1 MKNVGDRLDAL
12 TADGGEGG
20 EGGAG
25 VGGGVEV
32 AYLEVLVEESAK
44 LQNILYSMPTKPGAT
59 PKAFLEVYS
68 LSAEG
73 GGAEVSLDLETNGI
87 EVVAPPPSSA
97 SPGGGGG
104 GGWGGAAGG
113 GDAGREVFV
122 IDDD

>member
-1 MKNVGDRLDAL
+1 MH
-12 TADGGEGG
+12 
-20 EGGAG
+20 GAG
-25 VGGGVEV
+25 GGGGVEV

-59 PKAFLEVYS
+59 PMAFLEVYS

-104 GGWGGAAGG
+104 WGGAVGG